1 MKVVLGLLFA
11 VIIHLANGQFRKNL
25 FPSVKRANTLSGDAG
40 EPLILTNYIKTGKI
54 DEARRLSQVGPLPNG
69 PNITSYS
76 GFFTV
81 NQNYNSNL
89 FFWFF
94 PSLVSRFDFRAR
106 ILNIIFK

>member
-1 MKVVLGLLFA
+1 MKVVLILLFA
-11 VIIHLANGQFRKNL
+11 VVIHLTDGLFRKNL
-25 FPSVKRANTLSGDAG
+25 FPSVQLANKFSGDAG
-40 EPLILTNYIKTGKI
+40 EPLFLTKYIKSGKI
-54 DEARRLSQVGPLPNG
+54 DEARRLSQAGPLPNG

-94 PSLVSRFDFRAR
+94 PSLVS
-106 ILNIIFK
+106 L

>member
-1 MKVVLGLLFA
+1 MKVLISLFA
-11 VIIHLANGQFRKNL
+11 VIIHLTDGFFHENL
-25 FPSVKRANTLSGDAG
+25 LPSVQLANTFSGDTG
-40 EPLILTNYIKTGKI
+40 EPLFLTKYIKSGKI
-54 DEARRLSQVGPLPNG
+54 NEARRLSQVGPLPNG

-94 PSLVSRFDFRAR
+94 PSLVS
-106 ILNIIFK
+106 